1 MAQKQKY
8 AYLCGKKTKE
18 TMKKLLLTMV
28 LAAMAM
34 SAAAQ
39 SENKEM
45 VGQKERRD
53 SVALRK
59 VTEKAGL
66 DEKRYL
72 AVQQEKTDSTTQA
85 ERRTTMKEVTVKAAR
100 TVQQADGMWLF
111 PTRKQLES
119 SPNGYSLLAK
129 LSLPHIRV
137 DEATSSIMAL
147 SSIGG
152 VQVRINDVVA
162 SKEDLLALDME
173 GVQRVEFIDN
183 PSLRYGEGIAYV
195 INIKVKKPVGGY
207 VLGAD
212 LTSTLTT
219 VSGNEN
225 VFGKVNHGRSEWAFS
240 YGLNYNRFRGE
251 EYDELATYH
260 LEAVPG
266 GFPAGSPSSPSNTVT
281 LHRQLL
287 SKQDRSL
294 SHNAQLTYSLSD
306 SNFVFQAKLA
316 GNQTLRPSES
326 TSTMALD
333 DVPYNSNSASRGY
346 SPSLD
351 LYYHQDFRRHQ
362 SLTANVVGTLIQST
376 GEIERD
382 GAEAYAYDTDGRTRS
397 LWSEALYE
405 NRLRP
410 FTISAGTQ
418 FGLRRSHNLYSGDV
432 EATNTMHTSDINL
445 FAQLQGRWR
454 RLGYMGGLGVSQRY
468 YRQEGRRQHFWLFRP
483 KFTLSYS
490 ITDHLRGRYA
500 FEISQHVSQIA
511 LVSDVSIRLNQME
524 TLVGNPDIHPN
535 RVTSHDLHLTYTR
548 PGFTSDL
555 QGYFRLNSHCNME
568 RYIRVNDQFYQTQ
581 TNADNACNFFYIQS
595 YNQWDIIPE
604 RLSLSAYGGIY
615 RFFNYG
621 EDYTHTYTSYNGGYS
636 LQAYLGRW
644 TLGAYADHG
653 WNFMEGEH
661 RGHQGATWYLTA
673 SYRTKFGLH
682 ISLFAQNPFCSNPR
696 TNKTEL
702 LSRYI
707 QKTVVQHHRDY
718 GNMITLR
725 LSYRLDHGRRYRDI
739 QRTMNHTDRE
749 TGILSK

>member
-1 MAQKQKY
+1 
-8 AYLCGKKTKE
+8 
-18 TMKKLLLTMV
+18 MV
-28 LAAMAM
+28 LVACVATAT
-34 SAAAQ
+34 AQ
-39 SENKEM
+39 
-45 VGQKERRD
+45 
-53 SVALRK
+53 
-59 VTEKAGL
+59 
-66 DEKRYL
+66 DEK
-72 AVQQEKTDSTTQA
+72 STTMQ
-85 ERRTTMKEVTVKAAR
+85 EVTVKAAR
-100 TVQQADGMWLF
+100 TVQKIDGQWIF
-111 PTRKQLES
+111 PSREQLES
-119 SPNGYSLLAK
+119 SSNGYSLLAK
-129 LSLPHIRV
+129 LALPHIRV
-137 DEATSSIMAL
+137 DEALSSITAL

-162 SKEDLLALDME
+162 SKEDLLGLDMA

-183 PSLRYGEGIAYV
+183 PSLRYGEGVAYV
-195 INIKVKKPVGGY
+195 INIKVKKAVSGY

-212 LTSTLTT
+212 LTNTLTT
-219 VSGNEN
+219 ANGNETLY
-225 VFGKVNHGRSEWAFS
+225 GKVNRGRSELAFT
-240 YGLNYNRFRGE
+240 YGLDYHRFRGE
-251 EYDELATYH
+251 EYDEQATYH
-260 LEAVPG
+260 LESVSG
-266 GFPAGSPSSPSNTVT
+266 GFPAGSPSSPSNTIT

-287 SKQDRSL
+287 SKQDRGL
-294 SHNAQLTYSLSD
+294 DHNAQLTYSLSD
-306 SNFVFQAKLA
+306 SNYVFQAKLS

-326 TSTMALD
+326 TATMALD
-333 DVPYNSNSASRGY
+333 DVPYHNNSSSRDY

-362 SLTANVVGTLIQST
+362 SLTANVVGTFIKTT
-376 GEIERD
+376 GDIERD

-405 NRLRP
+405 NRLKP
-410 FTISAGTQ
+410 FTLTTGAQ
-418 FGLRRSHNLYSGDV
+418 FGHRYSHNVYSGDV
-432 EATNTMHTSDINL
+432 DATNSMHTSDAYL
-445 FAQLQGRWR
+445 FAQLQGRWQ
-454 RLGYMGGLGVSQRY
+454 RLTYMGGMGTSLRL
-468 YRQEGRRQHFWLFRP
+468 YRQGERRQHFWLFRP
-483 KFTLSYS
+483 KFMLSYA
-490 ITDHLRGRYA
+490 ITDHLRARYA

-548 PGFTSDL
+548 PGFTTDL
-555 QGYFRLNSHCNME
+555 QGYYRLNAHCNME
-568 RYIRVNDQFYQTQ
+568 QYIRRDGHFYQTQ

-621 EDYTHTYTSYNGGYS
+621 EDYAHTYTAYNGGYS

-661 RGHQGATWYLTA
+661 RGHQGATWYLST
-673 SYRTKFGLH
+673 SYRTPFGLQ
-682 ISLFAQNPFCSNPR
+682 ISLFAQNPFCRNPR

-707 QKTVVQHHRDY
+707 QKTVIQHQRDF

-725 LSYRLDHGRRYRDI
+725 LTYRFDHGRRYRDI
-739 QRTMNHTDRE
+739 QRTMEHKDTE

>member
-1 MAQKQKY
+1 MLMAV
-8 AYLCGKKTKE
+8 GF
-18 TMKKLLLTMV
+18 LT
-28 LAAMAM
+28 
-34 SAAAQ
+34 AAAQ
-39 SENKEM
+39 
-45 VGQKERRD
+45 
-53 SVALRK
+53 
-59 VTEKAGL
+59 
-66 DEKRYL
+66 DEKQVTL
-72 AVQQEKTDSTTQA
+72 E
-85 ERRTTMKEVTVKAAR
+85 EVTVKGARVVQKVDGQWIYPTKQQIAA
-100 TVQQADGMWLF
+100 
-111 PTRKQLES
+111 

-129 LSLPHIRV
+129 LTLPHIRV
-137 DEATSSIMAL
+137 DEAMNSITAL
-147 SSIGG
+147 TNLGS
-152 VQVRINDVVA
+152 VQVRINDIVA
-162 SKEDLLALDME
+162 SREDLQTLDMQGIE
-173 GVQRVEFIDN
+173 RIEYVDN
-183 PSLRYGEGIAYV
+183 PGVRYGEGIAYV
-195 INIKVKKPVGGY
+195 INIKVKKAVSGY
-207 VLGAD
+207 VLGCD
-212 LTSTLTT
+212 LTNTLTT
-219 VSGNEN
+219 VNGNEN
-225 VFGKVNHGRSEWAFS
+225 VFGKVNHGRSELAIS
-240 YGLNYNRFRGE
+240 YSLDYHRFRGE
-251 EYDELATYH
+251 HYDEQATYH
-260 LEAVPG
+260 LETVSG
-266 GFPAGSPSSPSNTVT
+266 VFPSGSPSSTSNTIT

-287 SKQDRSL
+287 SKQDRGL
-294 SHNAQLTYSLSD
+294 GHNAQLTYSFSD

-316 GNQTLRPSES
+316 GNQTLRPSKS
-326 TSTMALD
+326 TATMALD
-333 DVPYNSNSASRGY
+333 NVPYHNNSSSSCY

-362 SLTANVVGTLIQST
+362 SLTANVVGTLIKST
-376 GEIERD
+376 GKIERD
-382 GAEAYAYDTDGRTRS
+382 GAEAYAYNTDGRTRS

-410 FTISAGTQ
+410 FTITAGTQ

-432 EATNTMHTSDINL
+432 YATNMMHTSDVNL
-445 FAQLQGRWR
+445 FAQLQGRWQ
-454 RLGYMGGLGVSQRY
+454 RLGYMGGLGTSLRY
-468 YRQEGRRQHFWLFRP
+468 YRQGERRQHFWLFRP

-490 ITDHLRGRYA
+490 ITDHLRARYA

-511 LVSDVSIRLNQME
+511 LVSDVCIRLNQME

-555 QGYFRLNSHCNME
+555 QGYYRLNSHCNME
-568 RYIRVNDQFYQTQ
+568 RYIRVNDQFFQTQ

-595 YNQWDIIPE
+595 YNQWDIVPE

-707 QKTVVQHHRDY
+707 QKTIVQHQRDF